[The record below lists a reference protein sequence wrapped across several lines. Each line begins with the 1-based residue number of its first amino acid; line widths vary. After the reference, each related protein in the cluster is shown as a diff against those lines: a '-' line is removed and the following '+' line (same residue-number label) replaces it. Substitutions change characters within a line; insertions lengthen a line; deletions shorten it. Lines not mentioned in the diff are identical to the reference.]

1 MMVHHIIYKGYWDMS
16 NPEHI
21 DIERL
26 TFFNKQK
33 DIGTQFDRIINCGKI
48 NVFPSPQNEHVPLSL
63 G

>member
-1 MMVHHIIYKGYWDMS
+1 MVCLHHIIYRGYWDMS

-33 DIGTQFDRIINCGKI
+33 DIGICFD
-48 NVFPSPQNEHVPLSL
+48 QNEHVW
-63 G
+63 